1 MVGVT
6 IGTVRIQGGAS
17 AGVCFRGV
25 PNFGGDST
33 PFLVLAT
40 LLRAHRSENVSR
52 LRWIVW
58 YRIDLGRWKVPGYLL
73 ACFHPNCPTSCPK
86 WFG

>member
-1 MVGVT
+1 MGPITCHLQEHFQNLESTMVGVT

-25 PNFGGDST
+25 PNFGGDRA

-52 LRWIVW
+52 LR
-58 YRIDLGRWKVPGYLL
+58 
-73 ACFHPNCPTSCPK
+73 
-86 WFG
+86 